1 MFIIIHMMFFK
12 IKTKK
17 VYWAQ
22 KEIIKKIYKTV
33 FKIKNCKNYQMM
45 KKKKIETQKI

>member
-1 MFIIIHMMFFK
+1 MMFFK

-22 KEIIKKIYKTV
+22 KEIFKKIYKTI
-33 FKIKNCKNYQMM
+33 FKIKKCKKYQMM